1 MNNLSIKK
9 AEKRAVLIFLL
20 LTENQKWQDK
30 RIRKTDV
37 TKISFAEYYAV
48 YSVKL
53 GTKRQILFVSL

>member
-30 RIRKTDV
+30 RIRKTDMLQRLV
-37 TKISFAEYYAV
+37 LQNIMLSTV
-48 YSVKL
+48 
-53 GTKRQILFVSL
+53 